1 MTQPDSRSRDPA
13 APRAPGH
20 KSRVRRWASRTLRAI
35 VLIYLLACLM
45 LYLVQTRILF
55 PGAFVHKGASVAPA
69 PGREVLS
76 LRTADGERISA
87 VFGAALSPDGA
98 HLSDASHRPT
108 VLFFYGNG
116 DCIKTSM
123 EQFSDFRRLGA
134 NVLIPEY
141 VGYPMSKGRASESG
155 VYATADAAYDCVLAR
170 TDIDPKQIVVV
181 GRSLGSGAAVDLAS
195 RKPVAGLATFSAFT
209 SMDEMARKVLPMF
222 PTSLFLKHHF
232 NNEQKIAAVKCPV
245 FLAHGT
251 NDGLVPYTM
260 MARLAAKAMQP
271 VTQVP
276 VSGADHNDLFYIG
289 GDSLLE
295 KLGEFL
301 TSVHARSVSS
311 P

>member
-1 MTQPDSRSRDPA
+1 M
-13 APRAPGH
+13 
-20 KSRVRRWASRTLRAI
+20 I
-35 VLIYLLACLM
+35 
-45 LYLVQTRILF
+45 F

-76 LRTADGERISA
+76 LRTSDGQRISA
-87 VFGAALSPDGA
+87 VFGAALSPEGA
-98 HLSDASHRPT
+98 PLSDAVRRPT
-108 VLFFYGNG
+108 ILFFYGNG

-123 EQFSDFRRLGA
+123 ELFDDFRRLGA

-141 VGYPMSKGRASESG
+141 IGYPMSDGRPSESG
-155 VYATADAAYDCVLAR
+155 LYATADAAYDCLLAR

-232 NNEQKIAAVKCPV
+232 NNEQKIAAVKCPI

-251 NDGLVPYTM
+251 NDSLVPYGM
-260 MARLAAKAMQP
+260 MARLAAKATQP
-271 VTQVP
+271 VSQTPVP
-276 VSGADHNDLFYIG
+276 GADHNDLFYIG

-301 TSVHARSVSS
+301 ASIHSQKIAT